1 MTRIKIKNSIVCLG
15 GIGEQSIKELVRNF
29 ELATATPMDCMKF
42 IGKLKE
48 IINGTLK
55 TTGI

>member
-1 MTRIKIKNSIVCLG
+1 MSRIKIKNSIVCLG
-15 GIGEQSIKELVRNF
+15 GIGEQNIKDLVRNF
-29 ELATATPMDCMKF
+29 DLASATPIDCMKF

-55 TTGI
+55 TTSI

>member
-15 GIGEQSIKELVRNF
+15 DIGEMSIKQLVRGF
-29 ELATATPMDCMKF
+29 DIASATPIDCMKL
-42 IGKLKE
+42 IVKLKE

>member
-15 GIGEQSIKELVRNF
+15 DLGEQSVKELVKNF
-29 ELATATPMDCMKF
+29 ELASATPFDCMEF
-42 IGKLKE
+42 IRKLKDL
-48 IINGTLK
+48 INGTLK